1 VAPESGEFALI
12 DRYFTRPTPQAVLG
26 VGDDAAI
33 LTPTPG
39 HELLASSDTLV
50 EGVHFFAGTAAE
62 DLGWKTLA
70 VNVSDLAAM
79 GGTPR
84 WALLALTLP
93 AADED
98 WLAAFARG
106 FHACAAA
113 YGLALVG
120 GDTTRG
126 PRSFTVTVLGEVPT
140 GMALRRSGARPGD
153 ELWISGWPGRAA
165 LALRHLRGELI
176 LAEPFRSACLTAL
189 QRPQPRHALGLALRG
204 LASAAID
211 VSDGLLADLGHVLR
225 ASAVAAR
232 VDGAVP
238 MELTLAVGEDAART
252 AFFAGGDDY
261 ELLFSVSP
269 DRRAEI
275 EALAVRLDLPLYRI
289 GRIEGGPAGA
299 IIDGAGQPYA
309 GPHGYEHFVP

>member
-1 VAPESGEFALI
+1 MSGEFALI
-12 DRYFTRPTPQAVLG
+12 ERYFTRPTPQAVLG

-33 LTPTPG
+33 LAPTPG

-50 EGVHFFAGTAAE
+50 EGVHFFAGTEPEA
-62 DLGWKTLA
+62 LGWKTLA
-70 VNVSDLAAM
+70 VNVSDIAAM

-93 AADED
+93 AVDEE

-106 FHACAAA
+106 FHACAEAQA
-113 YGLALVG
+113 VALVG
-120 GDTTRG
+120 GDTTGG
-126 PRSFTVTVLGEVPT
+126 PRSFTVTVLGEVPA
-140 GMALRRSGARPGD
+140 GMALRRSGARVGD

-176 LAEPFRSACLTAL
+176 LAEPLRTLYLAAL
-189 QRPQPRHALGLALRG
+189 HRPQPRRALGLALRG

-225 ASAVAAR
+225 ASGVAAR
-232 VDGAVP
+232 VDAAVP
-238 MELTLAVGEDAART
+238 TELTLAVGEEAARA

-261 ELLFSVSP
+261 ELLFSVPP
-269 DRRAEI
+269 DRRTAI
-275 EALAVRLDLPLYRI
+275 EALAVRLDLPLCRI
-289 GRIEGGPAGA
+289 GRIEAGEAGA
-299 IIDGAGQPYA
+299 IVDGAGQPYD
-309 GPHGYEHFVP
+309 GLRGYEHFAA